1 MSSHHRTHGS
11 VLIPSSVKV
20 PVGKIHNWQLP
31 PNLCLNIKK
40 EEKAQRFHICYKNK
54 FGGFN
59 IFLQHIFLTLL
70 GCSLLSKDEAEQEAF
85 TCAGSRVVLLQVLLI
100 TISLLVCSSCPS
112 CTQDALSVHGQRRF

>member
-1 MSSHHRTHGS
+1 MSSHQRTHGS

-31 PNLCLNIKK
+31 PNLCLNIK
-40 EEKAQRFHICYKNK
+40 EEKAQRFHIYSKNK

-59 IFLQHIFLTLL
+59 ILLEHIFLPLP
-70 GCSLLSKDEAEQEAF
+70 GCSLLSKDEAEREAF

-100 TISLLVCSSCPS
+100 TVSLPVCSLSPS
-112 CTQDALSVHGQRRF
+112 CTQAALSIHDQRRF